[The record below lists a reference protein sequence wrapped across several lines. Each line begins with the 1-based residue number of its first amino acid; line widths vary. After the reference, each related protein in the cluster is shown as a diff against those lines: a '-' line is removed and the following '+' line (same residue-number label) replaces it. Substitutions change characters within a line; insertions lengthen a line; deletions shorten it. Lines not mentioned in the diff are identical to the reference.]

1 MFPGKRSYIFGAV
14 LVALQVA
21 TTTVA
26 HAQVNSGETHAHRL
40 FQCLEDGL
48 KSNKFGCLLLA
59 RKELAQFPKGAL
71 FWHVT
76 RFPTR
81 ETAEAVKGETGMVVE
96 ADDQIWLF
104 TFGPKNAK
112 PKKGKL
118 VASIGPLQLTSD
130 KLPPAKSYEVVAYR
144 AVMPPGTDTRV
155 HIHPGPEA
163 WYILAGEQ
171 CLETP
176 SGVMKG
182 RAGEGMYAP
191 PTTTMRLSNNGL
203 STRIALFIVIHD
215 AAQPWSI
222 PTDDWKPTGACER

>member
-1 MFPGKRSYIFGAV
+1 MFLGKRSYIFGV
-14 LVALQVA
+14 LLVALHV
-21 TTTVA
+21 TVTIA
-26 HAQVNSGETHAHRL
+26 QAQVNRDTHAHTP

-59 RKELAQFPKGAL
+59 KKELAQFPEGAL
-71 FWHVT
+71 FWHLNK
-76 RFPTR
+76 FATR
-81 ETAEAVKGETGMVVE
+81 EAAEAAKGKTGMVVE

-104 TFGPKNAK
+104 SFGPKDAK
-112 PKKGKL
+112 PKKGKP

-130 KLPPAKSYEVVAYR
+130 KLPPAKSYEIVAYR
-144 AVMPPGTDTRV
+144 AVMPAGTDTRV
-155 HIHPGPEA
+155 HTHPGPEA

-176 SGVMKG
+176 AGVMKG

-191 PTTTMRLSNNGL
+191 PTTTMRLSNNGA

-222 PTDDWKPTGACER
+222 PTDDWTPTGACK

>member
-1 MFPGKRSYIFGAV
+1 MVPGKRSYIFGALLIAV
-14 LVALQVA
+14 HVTA
-21 TTTVA
+21 TIA
-26 HAQVNSGETHAHRL
+26 QAQVNSDTHAHMP

-59 RKELAQFPKGAL
+59 KKELAQFPEGAL
-71 FWHVT
+71 FWHLNRFVT
-76 RFPTR
+76 R
-81 ETAEAVKGETGMVVE
+81 EAAEAAKGPTGMVVE
-96 ADDQIWLF
+96 ADGQIWLF
-104 TFGPKNAK
+104 SFGPKEGK
-112 PKKGKL
+112 PKKGEL

-130 KLPPAKSYEVVAYR
+130 KLPAARSYQIVAYR
-144 AVMPPGTDTRV
+144 AVMPAGTDTRV
-155 HIHPGPEA
+155 HTHPGPEA

-176 SGVMKG
+176 AGVTKG

-222 PTDDWKPTGACER
+222 PTDDWTPTGACK